1 MHPFTPAQFERF
13 VNQMIN
19 NDDEAAMDFE
29 DDNQAVSLEGH
40 VLLVED
46 NNINQLVTGEML
58 TNLGLTFDIAEDGK
72 QAVQK
77 VENSPEYDLILM
89 DVQMPVMDGYEATI
103 SLREKGYKH
112 IPIIGLSANA
122 MKEDKQSAIEAG
134 MDDYLTKPIKQKSL
148 VALLKHYLKSAAL
161 DKRSASQ

>member
-1 MHPFTPAQFERF
+1 MR
-13 VNQMIN
+13 
-19 NDDEAAMDFE
+19 NDEPSSDLEAEESGHDAK
-29 DDNQAVSLEGH
+29 LEGH
-40 VLLVED
+40 ILLVED

-77 VENSPEYDLILM
+77 IENSPQYDLILM

-103 SLREKGYKH
+103 SLREKGFKQ

-122 MKEDKQSAIEAG
+122 MKEDKQNAMDAG

-148 VALLKHYLKSAAL
+148 ISLLMHYLKSATVE
-161 DKRSASQ
+161 KQSAIQ